1 MRAKYFQE
9 FDDAFE
15 LDDKIHVSGFTITKQ
30 KKFFSNTSAIF
41 GVEFQFETDIVGY
54 LVRYY
59 LICAILVCLIS
70 SISFM
75 IKPSVVP
82 GRAGLLVT
90 LFLVLANFFSL
101 AQVLYF
107 QVLNWV
113 PKTWV
118 FELPLR
124 NGFNLP

>member
-1 MRAKYFQE
+1 MRANYFHE
-9 FDDAFE
+9 YEDIFDNQ
-15 LDDKIHVSGFTITKQ
+15 DDKIHVSGFTITKER
-30 KKFFSNTSAIF
+30 KFFSNTSAVF
-41 GVEFQFETDIVGY
+41 GVEFHFETNIIGF

-59 LICAILVCLIS
+59 LICGILVCLIS

-101 AQVLYF
+101 AQVIYILY
-107 QVLNWV
+107 
-113 PKTWV
+113 KI
-118 FELPLR
+118 ELLELK
-124 NGFNLP
+124 FI

>member
-1 MRAKYFQE
+1 MRANYWDE
-9 FDDAFE
+9 FKDMFN
-15 LDDKIHVSGFTITKQ
+15 LDDKNHVSGFTITKER
-30 KKFFSNTSAIF
+30 KFFSNTSAVF
-41 GVEFQFETDIVGY
+41 GVEFHFETNTIGFF
-54 LVRYY
+54 VRYY
-59 LICAILVCLIS
+59 LICGILVCLIS